1 MMEKRGRGRPV
12 THQRVRHVETGNEFS
27 TYLEA
32 GESIKGSRHGVRR
45 CCEGTQK
52 HHHGQHF
59 EWITEGEDLNG
70 RHGRN
75 DG

>member
-1 MMEKRGRGRPV
+1 METKRRRGKPV
-12 THQRVRHVETGNEFS
+12 IHPPIEHLETGRVFKEY
-27 TYLEA
+27 TEA
-32 GESIKGSRHGVRR
+32 AESIGGSRHGVRR

-59 EWITEGEDLNG
+59 EWIMEGEDLNG
-70 RHGRN
+70 RPGRN